1 MKEEKIFVLIS
12 TIYANVDSLDLSN
25 FPESNDVFYLISV
38 QCENNKQIRDVAS
51 KYKEVRSDVSLYA
64 HVSSGLSVNRNYL
77 LSKVE
82 SGIAI
87 IADDDVKYSENTF
100 DIIRSEYQKND
111 SDYITFMIM
120 TPKNEHRE
128 YKNYANKGHRHSA
141 LSLMKV
147 SSIEITFDVKKV
159 VGSGVRFDTR
169 FGLGSGDIS
178 KHEESIFLNDLR
190 KQGLRGRFSKKY
202 IVCHPYESSGKA
214 KGYQSL
220 EQVKEKFCFF
230 FRYFGFVGVVA
241 GLVLLIKNRSVFKFG
256 TLNLTKALFH
266 GWRYKI

>member
-1 MKEEKIFVLIS
+1 MKKEKIFVLIS
-12 TIYANVDSLDLSN
+12 TIYSNVNGFDLNN
-25 FPESNDVFYLISV
+25 FPESDDVFYLISV
-38 QCENNKQIRDVAS
+38 QCKNSDQIREVAS
-51 KYKEVRSDVSLYA
+51 RFKGRRRDVSLYA
-64 HVSSGLSVNRNYL
+64 HISSGLSVNRNYL

-100 DIIRSEYQKND
+100 AIIRDEYQKND

-120 TPKNEHRE
+120 TPKNESKE
-128 YKNYANKGHRHSA
+128 YKNYSMKGHRHST

-159 VGSGVRFDTR
+159 LDSGVRFDTR

-190 KQGLRGRFSKKY
+190 KQGLKGRFSKEY

-220 EQVKEKFCFF
+220 EQVEEKFCFF
-230 FRYFGFVGVVA
+230 FRYFGLLGVVA
-241 GLVLLIKNRSVFKFG
+241 TLVLLIKNRSVFKFG
-256 TLNLTKALFH
+256 TVNLINAFFR
-266 GWRYKI
+266 GWRYKV